1 MREASLSR
9 SPGYL
14 NKEIFVLCSS
24 HGAAGDGDDR
34 QGNGACRGNA
44 ASLFHLIFDTKSRN
58 VLYGKLMTIKEM
70 GHLWQ
75 RGQN

>member
-14 NKEIFVLCSS
+14 NKEIFLLGSF

-34 QGNGACRGNA
+34 QGNGL
-44 ASLFHLIFDTKSRN
+44 ASVTGRA
-58 VLYGKLMTIKEM
+58 
-70 GHLWQ
+70 
-75 RGQN
+75 